1 MYHSKR
7 FVIMPLKKQSHKSFV
22 IMIDEQLGKQLTKVN
37 YMVMKNMIVN
47 HQHRAN
53 WVTLIRCI
61 MQCSSS
67 CKNKELY
74 MDNPN

>member
-1 MYHSKR
+1 
-7 FVIMPLKKQSHKSFV
+7 MPLKKQSHKSFV

-53 WVTLIRCI
+53 
-61 MQCSSS
+61 
-67 CKNKELY
+67 
-74 MDNPN
+74 

>member
-53 WVTLIRCI
+53 
-61 MQCSSS
+61 
-67 CKNKELY
+67 
-74 MDNPN
+74 